1 MLGITGVDLV
11 PGALGGGVKAEL
23 PPVQGHSAAP
33 EPGCALLVCPR
44 SQVLT
49 VSVRST
55 EQLSF

>member
-11 PGALGGGVKAEL
+11 PGALGSGVKAEL
-23 PPVQGHSAAP
+23 PPVRGHSAAP
-33 EPGCALLVCPR
+33 EPGCALSGPR